1 MPKDD
6 EIEVKCPECGAVVKV
21 AREKAER
28 EMKAK
33 CPKGHE
39 VVLFKAI

>member
-6 EIEVKCPECGAVVKV
+6 EIEVKCPECGAVVRV

-28 EMKAK
+28 E
-33 CPKGHE
+33 
-39 VVLFKAI
+39 VVLFKALG